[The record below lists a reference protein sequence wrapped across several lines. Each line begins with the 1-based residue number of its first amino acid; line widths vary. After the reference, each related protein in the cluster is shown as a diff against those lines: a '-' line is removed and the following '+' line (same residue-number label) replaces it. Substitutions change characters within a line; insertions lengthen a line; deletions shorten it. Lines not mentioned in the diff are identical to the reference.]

1 MGELP
6 HKQEPGRL
14 AGAWIESINMHDIWK
29 SIPNLLAALLL
40 LFICEITACTH
51 PVRRLVFQPHKIQSV
66 PLFPTDASRFVRF
79 WLKTEQGDVEGW
91 LFEGDGVDASH
102 RGPGVLMAH
111 GNRELIDHYLNRA
124 HMYQRMGFTVLL
136 GEYRGY
142 GRSAGTPSRKRIAS
156 DYRQFYDHLISLPFV
171 DANRIVFHGRSLGG
185 SVLSELSRHRPPA
198 SIIVESTFT
207 SIKAMAHGAPDI
219 LLSDNYD
226 TVSALLAYPGP
237 ILIIHGN
244 RDNVVP
250 VKHAL
255 EMNKR
260 IPNAKLILYDCGHSD
275 CPPVWETYWKD
286 ITDFL
291 NRVLSN

>member
-1 MGELP
+1 
-6 HKQEPGRL
+6 
-14 AGAWIESINMHDIWK
+14 MHDIWK
-29 SIPNLLAALLL
+29 SILNLLPALLL
-40 LFICEITACTH
+40 IFIGEITACTH
-51 PVRRLVFQPHKIQSV
+51 PVRRLVFQPHKIQSI
-66 PLFPTDASRFVRF
+66 PPFPAEAAHLERF

-91 LFEGDGVDASH
+91 LFMGDGVDAS
-102 RGPGVLMAH
+102 RPGPAVLMAH

-156 DYRQFYDHLISLPFV
+156 DYRRFYDHLTALPNV
-171 DANRIVFHGRSLGG
+171 DAKRVVFHGRSLGG
-185 SVLSELSRHRPPA
+185 GVLSELSRDRLPA
-198 SIIVESTFT
+198 AIIVESTFT

-226 TVSALLAYPGP
+226 TVSALLAYQGP
-237 ILIIHGN
+237 VLIIHGN

-255 EMNKR
+255 EINR
-260 IPNAKLILYDCGHSD
+260 QIPNAELILYHCGHSD

-286 ITDFL
+286 ITEFL
-291 NRVLSN
+291 NRALSN